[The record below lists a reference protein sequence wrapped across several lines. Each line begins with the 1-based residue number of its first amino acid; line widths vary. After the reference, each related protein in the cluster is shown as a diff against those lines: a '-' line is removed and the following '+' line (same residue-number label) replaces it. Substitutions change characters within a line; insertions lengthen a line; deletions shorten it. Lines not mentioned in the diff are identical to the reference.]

1 MGHSQRKRKIKLKK
15 EDIKAYTYQIIKI
28 FLFLHSKCIIYR
40 DLKPE
45 NILIDYNGYI
55 KLTDFGMARRLR
67 SPDERVNS
75 FCGTPEY
82 HSPEMLHHNGYGL
95 ECDIWMIGML
105 LYEMFHE
112 RSPFD
117 GETTDV
123 LFRQILTA
131 TPKYSPRVPILGR
144 DLIM

>member
-1 MGHSQRKRKIKLKK
+1 
-15 EDIKAYTYQIIKI
+15 
-28 FLFLHSKCIIYR
+28 
-40 DLKPE
+40 
-45 NILIDYNGYI
+45 
-55 KLTDFGMARRLR
+55 MARRLR

-82 HSPEMLHHNGYGL
+82 LAPEMLHHNGYGL

-131 TPKYSPRVPILGR
+131 TV
-144 DLIM
+144 LI